1 MLEQVNFVYPMEP
14 GIYKVAALPEKKNNQ
29 PNGPTSFTDSLGYG
43 FVYVGSEYKEPNKLY
58 GNVIERS
65 TYIWNNFVRNEAS
78 SGVLLTGQKGGGKMS
93 RNSSLVRIPD
103 GWEQIGNLKVGDTV
117 VAVDGSYTRV
127 KGVYPQGIKQLYR
140 ITFADGR
147 IHDCGAEHLWSVYK
161 VFTKTHKED
170 GKRVADEYGYK
181 LHTMSTT
188 EMMSHLKANI
198 SLYIPLMEP
207 EKNAEKDFFIH
218 PYILG
223 CLIGDGSIT
232 NGVRF
237 TISDKKV
244 IDRLVSFLHKD
255 YKISEKIFLNKS
267 VPTRTI
273 IRKIH
278 YGIDKD
284 GKTIRF
290 SNEYS
295 TELQRLGLLGL
306 KSIDKFIPSEYLN
319 GSVEQRYEL
328 LRGLMDTD
336 GWVKVAEG
344 RNKTYFKNNGDKIC
358 GSVYFGSSSRLLI
371 DCVKQLIWSL
381 GGEVRESKK
390 IPFYTYKNKRLRGNT
405 FYILLIRLPNPRLAF
420 TRVHKRLERL
430 NGIQQYTKNHMLRIT
445 SIAMIDQDYA
455 TCIEVEHPS
464 HLYVAEDYIVTH
476 NTVLAK
482 HLANIAI
489 SKGLKVFVIAEI
501 RVDRKLISFISGL
514 NNCVIF
520 IDEFYKVIGWQFQD
534 DFLSLMSDKNKKRLF
549 ILTENELSNINRFI
563 LDRPER
569 IRYHYEYSTLD
580 PNVIKEFCRDYNV
593 PEDFKNK
600 LLKLNM
606 SNRNFSFD
614 HLHALVTEAIN
625 SGKWDIEWLIE
636 IMNVKSLKMKEI
648 KRPIKVC
655 AVDTPEIFIE
665 LEPSPIDQDLGVVK
679 LGNSM
684 LQANYLTWKKLRDN
698 ETMPEPLLANY
709 NLTKEKIDK
718 FEDKMLLLEKIE
730 KQAGNLNVDGLLPGN
745 RRRNYDF
752 DNGQQQVT
760 DTPTNI
766 IKVNFSPEFMVGMDN
781 EYSIYLDVTGEF
793 KVYIET
799 KKLIY

>member
-29 PNGPTSFTDSLGYG
+29 PNNPTSFTDSLGYG

-147 IHDCGAEHLWSVYK
+147 THDCGAEHLWDVYK
-161 VFTKTHKED
+161 THIVTK
-170 GKRVADEYGYK
+170 DEYGYK
-181 LHTMSTT
+181 LHTVSTA
-188 EMMSHLKANI
+188 EMISDLKANI
-198 SLYIPLMEP
+198 SLYIPLAEP
-207 EKNAEKDFFIH
+207 ERNTTKDFSIP
-218 PYILG
+218 PYEMG
-223 CLIGDGSIT
+223 
-232 NGVRF
+232 
-237 TISDKKV
+237 
-244 IDRLVSFLHKD
+244 
-255 YKISEKIFLNKS
+255 
-267 VPTRTI
+267 
-273 IRKIH
+273 RKI
-278 YGIDKD
+278 DEAAD
-284 GKTIRF
+284 DDTITD
-290 SNEYS
+290 SDIN
-295 TELQRLGLLGL
+295 TLN
-306 KSIDKFIPSEYLN
+306 EYLN
-319 GSVEQRYEL
+319 GSKEQRYEL
-328 LRGLMDTD
+328 LQGLLSNGNENMD
-336 GWVKVAEG
+336 
-344 RNKTYFKNNGDKIC
+344 NKPIYYTTYSKELAKIIRTL
-358 GSVYFGSSSRLLI
+358 V
-371 DCVKQLIWSL
+371 WSL
-381 GGEVRESKK
+381 GGMAFESH
-390 IPFYTYKNKRLRGNT
+390 RLGGSNT
-405 FYILLIRLPNPRLAF
+405 TVYALRIELPNLSNPKHGLLP
-420 TRVHKRLERL
+420 V
-430 NGIQQYTKNHMLRIT
+430 LRIEE
-445 SIAMIDQDYA
+445 IDKDYA

-464 HLYVAEDYIVTH
+464 HLYVAEDYVVTH
-476 NTVLAK
+476 NTVMAK

-655 AVDTPEIFIE
+655 AVDTPEIFVE

-698 ETMPEPLLANY
+698 ETIPEPLLANY

-766 IKVNFSPEFMVGMDN
+766 IKVNFSPEFMVGMDD

>member
-1 MLEQVNFVYPMEP
+1 MLEQINFVYPIEP

-29 PNGPTSFTDSLGYG
+29 PSSPTSFTDSLGYG
-43 FVYVGSEYKEPNKLY
+43 FVYVGSEYKEPSKLY

-93 RNSSLVRIPD
+93 RNSSLVRIPN

-127 KGVYPQGIKQLYR
+127 KGVYPQGIRQLYR

-147 IHDCGAEHLWSVYK
+147 THDCGVEHLWDVYK
-161 VFTKTHKED
+161 INTVTK
-170 GKRVADEYGYK
+170 DEYGYK
-181 LHTMSTT
+181 LHTVSTA
-188 EMMSHLKANI
+188 EMILDLKDNI
-198 SLYIPLMEP
+198 SLYIPLVEP
-207 EKNAEKDFFIH
+207 ERNTAKDFSIP
-218 PYILG
+218 PYEMGKKI
-223 CLIGDGSIT
+223 DDAADNDAIT
-232 NGVRF
+232 DADINTLSG
-237 TISDKKV
+237 
-244 IDRLVSFLHKD
+244 
-255 YKISEKIFLNKS
+255 
-267 VPTRTI
+267 
-273 IRKIH
+273 
-278 YGIDKD
+278 
-284 GKTIRF
+284 
-290 SNEYS
+290 
-295 TELQRLGLLGL
+295 
-306 KSIDKFIPSEYLN
+306 YLN
-319 GSVEQRYEL
+319 GSKEQRYEL
-328 LRGLMDTD
+328 LKGLLSNGNTNIDNNPIYYT
-336 GWVKVAEG
+336 
-344 RNKTYFKNNGDKIC
+344 TYSKELAKI
-358 GSVYFGSSSRLLI
+358 VRTL
-371 DCVKQLIWSL
+371 VWSL
-381 GGEVRESKK
+381 GGMAFESQTLGGSKTTVF
-390 IPFYTYKNKRLRGNT
+390 ILR
-405 FYILLIRLPNPRLAF
+405 IELPNLSSPKYGLLP
-420 TRVHKRLERL
+420 V
-430 NGIQQYTKNHMLRIT
+430 LRIEE
-445 SIAMIDQDYA
+445 IDKDYA

-476 NTVLAK
+476 NTVMAK

-655 AVDTPEIFIE
+655 AIDTPDIFVE

-698 ETMPEPLLANY
+698 ETIPEPLLANY

-766 IKVNFSPEFMVGMDN
+766 IKVNFSPEFMVGMDD
-781 EYSIYLDVTGEF
+781 EYSIYADVTGNF

>member
-14 GIYKVAALPEKKNNQ
+14 GIYKVAALPEKKNNNQ
-29 PNGPTSFTDSLGYG
+29 PNNPTSFTDSLGYG

-147 IHDCGAEHLWSVYK
+147 THDCGAEHLWDVYK
-161 VFTKTHKED
+161 IHTVTED
-170 GKRVADEYGYK
+170 TYGNK
-181 LHTMSTT
+181 LHTVSTA
-188 EMMSHLKANI
+188 EMISDLKANI
-198 SLYIPLMEP
+198 SLYIPLAEP
-207 EKNAEKDFFIH
+207 ERNTTKDFSIP
-218 PYILG
+218 PYEMG
-223 CLIGDGSIT
+223 
-232 NGVRF
+232 
-237 TISDKKV
+237 
-244 IDRLVSFLHKD
+244 
-255 YKISEKIFLNKS
+255 
-267 VPTRTI
+267 
-273 IRKIH
+273 RKIDEDADDDTVTNAD
-278 YGIDKD
+278 IN
-284 GKTIRF
+284 TL
-290 SNEYS
+290 N
-295 TELQRLGLLGL
+295 
-306 KSIDKFIPSEYLN
+306 EYLN
-319 GSVEQRYEL
+319 GSKEQRYEL
-328 LRGLMDTD
+328 LQGLLSNGNENMD
-336 GWVKVAEG
+336 
-344 RNKTYFKNNGDKIC
+344 NKPIYYTTYSKELAKIIRTL
-358 GSVYFGSSSRLLI
+358 V
-371 DCVKQLIWSL
+371 WSL
-381 GGEVRESKK
+381 GGMAFESHCLGGSETTV
-390 IPFYTYKNKRLRGNT
+390 YALR
-405 FYILLIRLPNPRLAF
+405 IELPNLSSPRHGLLP
-420 TRVHKRLERL
+420 V
-430 NGIQQYTKNHMLRIT
+430 LRIEE
-445 SIAMIDQDYA
+445 IDKDYA

-476 NTVLAK
+476 NTVMAK

-520 IDEFYKVIGWQFQD
+520 IDEFYKVIGWQYQD

-580 PNVIKEFCRDYNV
+580 SNVIKEFCRDYNV

-655 AVDTPEIFIE
+655 AVDTPEIFVE

-698 ETMPEPLLANY
+698 ETIPEPLLANY

-718 FEDKMLLLEKIE
+718 FEDKMLLLDKIE

-766 IKVNFSPEFMVGMDN
+766 IKVNFSPEFMVGMDD

>member
-1 MLEQVNFVYPMEP
+1 MLEQVNFVYPIEP
-14 GIYKVAALPEKKNNQ
+14 GIYKIAGLPEKKNNQ
-29 PNGPTSFTDSLGYG
+29 PSNPTSFTDSLGYG
-43 FVYVGSEYKEPNKLY
+43 FVYIGSEYKEPAKLY

-147 IHDCGAEHLWSVYK
+147 THDCGAEHLWDVYK
-161 VFTKTHKED
+161 IDKVTN
-170 GKRVADEYGYK
+170 DEYSHK
-181 LHTMSTT
+181 LHTVSTA
-188 EMMSHLKANI
+188 EMMSDLKANI
-198 SLYIPLMEP
+198 SLYIPLAEP
-207 EKNAEKDFFIH
+207 EQNTAKEFSIPPYDIGKKMDEDADDDKITKEDLNA
-218 PYILG
+218 
-223 CLIGDGSIT
+223 
-232 NGVRF
+232 
-237 TISDKKV
+237 
-244 IDRLVSFLHKD
+244 
-255 YKISEKIFLNKS
+255 LN
-267 VPTRTI
+267 
-273 IRKIH
+273 
-278 YGIDKD
+278 
-284 GKTIRF
+284 
-290 SNEYS
+290 
-295 TELQRLGLLGL
+295 
-306 KSIDKFIPSEYLN
+306 EYLN
-319 GSVEQRYEL
+319 GSKKQRYEL
-328 LRGLMDTD
+328 LQGLLYKENLYMDNNPIYYTTY
-336 GWVKVAEG
+336 
-344 RNKTYFKNNGDKIC
+344 NKELAKI
-358 GSVYFGSSSRLLI
+358 VRTL
-371 DCVKQLIWSL
+371 VWSL
-381 GGEVRESKK
+381 GGMAFESQGPGHTEKMV
-390 IPFYTYKNKRLRGNT
+390 YVLR
-405 FYILLIRLPNPRLAF
+405 IELPNLSSPKHGLLP
-420 TRVHKRLERL
+420 V
-430 NGIQQYTKNHMLRIT
+430 LRIEE
-445 SIAMIDQDYA
+445 IDQDYA

-489 SKGLKVFVIAEI
+489 SKGLKVFVVAEI
-501 RVDRKLISFISGL
+501 KIDRKLISFISGL

-520 IDEFYKVIGWQFQD
+520 IDEFYKVVGWQYQD

-549 ILTENELSNINRFI
+549 ILTENDLSNINRFI

-580 PNVIKEFCRDYNV
+580 PNVIKEFCKDYNV

-625 SGKWDIEWLIE
+625 SGRWDIEWLIE

-648 KRPIKVC
+648 KRPVKVC
-655 AVDTPEIFIE
+655 AIDNPDIFIE
-665 LEPSPIDQDLGVVK
+665 LEPSPIDQNLGVVK

-684 LQANYLTWKKLRDN
+684 LQANYLTWKKLRNN
-698 ETMPEPLLANY
+698 ETIPEPLLANY
-709 NLTKEKIDK
+709 NLTKEKIEK

-730 KQAGNLNVDGLLPGN
+730 KQAGNIDVEGLLPGN

-752 DNGQQQVT
+752 DTNQQPVT
-760 DTPTNI
+760 ENPINI
-766 IKVNFSPEFMVGMDN
+766 IKVNFSPEFMLGMDDN
-781 EYSIYLDVTGEF
+781 YSIYADVTGDF
-793 KVYIET
+793 KVYIES

>member
-43 FVYVGSEYKEPNKLY
+43 FVYVGSEYKEPSKLY

-78 SGVLLTGQKGGGKMS
+78 SGVLLTGQKGGGK
-93 RNSSLVRIPD
+93 
-103 GWEQIGNLKVGDTV
+103 TV
-117 VAVDGSYTRV
+117 
-127 KGVYPQGIKQLYR
+127 
-140 ITFADGR
+140 
-147 IHDCGAEHLWSVYK
+147 
-161 VFTKTHKED
+161 
-170 GKRVADEYGYK
+170 
-181 LHTMSTT
+181 M
-188 EMMSHLKANI
+188 
-198 SLYIPLMEP
+198 
-207 EKNAEKDFFIH
+207 
-218 PYILG
+218 
-223 CLIGDGSIT
+223 
-232 NGVRF
+232 
-237 TISDKKV
+237 
-244 IDRLVSFLHKD
+244 
-255 YKISEKIFLNKS
+255 
-267 VPTRTI
+267 
-273 IRKIH
+273 
-278 YGIDKD
+278 
-284 GKTIRF
+284 
-290 SNEYS
+290 
-295 TELQRLGLLGL
+295 
-306 KSIDKFIPSEYLN
+306 
-319 GSVEQRYEL
+319 
-328 LRGLMDTD
+328 
-336 GWVKVAEG
+336 
-344 RNKTYFKNNGDKIC
+344 
-358 GSVYFGSSSRLLI
+358 
-371 DCVKQLIWSL
+371 
-381 GGEVRESKK
+381 
-390 IPFYTYKNKRLRGNT
+390 
-405 FYILLIRLPNPRLAF
+405 
-420 TRVHKRLERL
+420 
-430 NGIQQYTKNHMLRIT
+430 
-445 SIAMIDQDYA
+445 
-455 TCIEVEHPS
+455 
-464 HLYVAEDYIVTH
+464 
-476 NTVLAK
+476 AK

-655 AVDTPEIFIE
+655 AVDTPEIYVE

-684 LQANYLTWKKLRDN
+684 LQANYLTWKKLKDN
-698 ETMPEPLLANY
+698 ETIPEPLLANY

-752 DNGQQQVT
+752 DTNQQQVT

-766 IKVNFSPEFMVGMDN
+766 IKVNFSPEFMVGMDD

>member
-147 IHDCGAEHLWSVYK
+147 THDCGAEHLWDVYK
-161 VFTKTHKED
+161 IHTVTED
-170 GKRVADEYGYK
+170 TYGNK
-181 LHTMSTT
+181 LHTVSTT
-188 EMMSHLKANI
+188 EMMSDLKANI
-198 SLYIPLMEP
+198 SLYIPLAEP
-207 EKNAEKDFFIH
+207 ERNTAKDFSIP
-218 PYILG
+218 PYEMG
-223 CLIGDGSIT
+223 
-232 NGVRF
+232 
-237 TISDKKV
+237 
-244 IDRLVSFLHKD
+244 
-255 YKISEKIFLNKS
+255 
-267 VPTRTI
+267 
-273 IRKIH
+273 RKIDEDADDDAVTDAN
-278 YGIDKD
+278 IN
-284 GKTIRF
+284 TL
-290 SNEYS
+290 N
-295 TELQRLGLLGL
+295 
-306 KSIDKFIPSEYLN
+306 EYLN
-319 GSVEQRYEL
+319 GSKEQRYEL
-328 LRGLMDTD
+328 LQGLLSNGNENMD
-336 GWVKVAEG
+336 
-344 RNKTYFKNNGDKIC
+344 NKPIYYTTYSKELAKIIRTL
-358 GSVYFGSSSRLLI
+358 V
-371 DCVKQLIWSL
+371 WSL
-381 GGEVRESKK
+381 GGMAFESH
-390 IPFYTYKNKRLRGNT
+390 RLGGSRT
-405 FYILLIRLPNPRLAF
+405 TVYALRIELPNLSNPKHGLLPVL
-420 TRVHKRLERL
+420 RVEE
-430 NGIQQYTKNHMLRIT
+430 
-445 SIAMIDQDYA
+445 IDKDYA

-476 NTVLAK
+476 NTVMAK

-655 AVDTPEIFIE
+655 AVDTPEIFVE

-698 ETMPEPLLANY
+698 ETIPEPLLANY

-766 IKVNFSPEFMVGMDN
+766 IKVNFSPEFMVGMGD
-781 EYSIYLDVTGEF
+781 EYSIYVDVTGNF

>member
-29 PNGPTSFTDSLGYG
+29 PNSPTSFTDSLGYG

-93 RNSSLVRIPD
+93 RNSSLVRIPN

-147 IHDCGAEHLWSVYK
+147 THDCGAEHLWDVYK
-161 VFTKTHKED
+161 THIVTK
-170 GKRVADEYGYK
+170 DEYGHK
-181 LHTMSTT
+181 LHTVSTA
-188 EMMSHLKANI
+188 EMISDLKANI
-198 SLYIPLMEP
+198 SLYIPLAEP
-207 EKNAEKDFFIH
+207 ERNITKDFSIP
-218 PYILG
+218 PYEMG
-223 CLIGDGSIT
+223 
-232 NGVRF
+232 
-237 TISDKKV
+237 KK
-244 IDRLVSFLHKD
+244 
-255 YKISEKIFLNKS
+255 
-267 VPTRTI
+267 
-273 IRKIH
+273 
-278 YGIDKD
+278 IDKD
-284 GKTIRF
+284 ADDDAITDTDI
-290 SNEYS
+290 N
-295 TELQRLGLLGL
+295 TLN
-306 KSIDKFIPSEYLN
+306 EYLN
-319 GSVEQRYEL
+319 GSKEQRYEL
-328 LRGLMDTD
+328 LQGLLTNENVDMYINPIYYT
-336 GWVKVAEG
+336 
-344 RNKTYFKNNGDKIC
+344 TYSKELAKIIRTL
-358 GSVYFGSSSRLLI
+358 V
-371 DCVKQLIWSL
+371 WSL
-381 GGEVRESKK
+381 GGMAFESQALGGSKATV
-390 IPFYTYKNKRLRGNT
+390 FVLR
-405 FYILLIRLPNPRLAF
+405 IELPNLASPKHGLLP
-420 TRVHKRLERL
+420 V
-430 NGIQQYTKNHMLRIT
+430 LRIEE
-445 SIAMIDQDYA
+445 IDKDYA

-464 HLYVAEDYIVTH
+464 HLYVTEDYIVTH
-476 NTVLAK
+476 NTVMAK

-655 AVDTPEIFIE
+655 ALDTPEIFVE

-684 LQANYLTWKKLRDN
+684 LQANYLTWKKLKDN
-698 ETMPEPLLANY
+698 ETIPEPLLANY

-752 DNGQQQVT
+752 DTNQQPVT
-760 DTPTNI
+760 DTPINI
-766 IKVNFSPEFMVGMDN
+766 IKVNFSPEFMVGMDD
-781 EYSIYLDVTGEF
+781 EYSIYVDVTGNF

>member
-29 PNGPTSFTDSLGYG
+29 PNSPTSFTDSLGYG

-78 SGVLLTGQKGGGKMS
+78 SGVLLTGQKGGGK
-93 RNSSLVRIPD
+93 
-103 GWEQIGNLKVGDTV
+103 TV
-117 VAVDGSYTRV
+117 
-127 KGVYPQGIKQLYR
+127 
-140 ITFADGR
+140 
-147 IHDCGAEHLWSVYK
+147 
-161 VFTKTHKED
+161 
-170 GKRVADEYGYK
+170 
-181 LHTMSTT
+181 M
-188 EMMSHLKANI
+188 
-198 SLYIPLMEP
+198 
-207 EKNAEKDFFIH
+207 
-218 PYILG
+218 
-223 CLIGDGSIT
+223 
-232 NGVRF
+232 
-237 TISDKKV
+237 
-244 IDRLVSFLHKD
+244 
-255 YKISEKIFLNKS
+255 
-267 VPTRTI
+267 
-273 IRKIH
+273 
-278 YGIDKD
+278 
-284 GKTIRF
+284 
-290 SNEYS
+290 
-295 TELQRLGLLGL
+295 
-306 KSIDKFIPSEYLN
+306 
-319 GSVEQRYEL
+319 
-328 LRGLMDTD
+328 
-336 GWVKVAEG
+336 
-344 RNKTYFKNNGDKIC
+344 
-358 GSVYFGSSSRLLI
+358 
-371 DCVKQLIWSL
+371 
-381 GGEVRESKK
+381 
-390 IPFYTYKNKRLRGNT
+390 
-405 FYILLIRLPNPRLAF
+405 
-420 TRVHKRLERL
+420 
-430 NGIQQYTKNHMLRIT
+430 
-445 SIAMIDQDYA
+445 
-455 TCIEVEHPS
+455 
-464 HLYVAEDYIVTH
+464 
-476 NTVLAK
+476 AK

-593 PEDFKNK
+593 PEDFRNK

-655 AVDTPEIFIE
+655 AVDTPEIYVE

-684 LQANYLTWKKLRDN
+684 LQANYLTWKKLKDN
-698 ETMPEPLLANY
+698 ETIPEPLLANY

-752 DNGQQQVT
+752 DTNQQQVT

-766 IKVNFSPEFMVGMDN
+766 IKVNFSPEFMVGMDD